1 MVRVIEESRN
11 GNWVSAPGAFSTVLP
26 KETANRLTASTCG
39 RARTLFQSKPGWLGS
54 TVTVAGSV
62 GPYSRFTAESP
73 RRAPAT
79 AVRTVAVASAISR
92 ASSASERQR
101 RGSSSR
107 SQVVVI
113 RMAGPPPVPSRA
125 GVPHQSC
132 RRRPSACPHCPAGW
146 FDQGGSSQRPVCL
159 APPGPRVVHSARSA
173 WSGWAYAPRPPMR
186 RAMTVAAA
194 STAATVSSSR
204 VTGMTGLAGTP
215 APAANR
221 PHP

>member
-11 GNWVSAPGAFSTVLP
+11 GNWGSAPGAFSTVPP

-62 GPYSRFTAESP
+62 GPYSRFTAVSP

-92 ASSASERQR
+92 ASRASERQR
-101 RGSSSR
+101 RSSSSR

-113 RMAGPPPVPSRA
+113 RMVGPPTSPQALR
-125 GVPHQSC
+125 
-132 RRRPSACPHCPAGW
+132 CPTSLSHL
-146 FDQGGSSQRPVCL
+146 RLV
-159 APPGPRVVHSARSA
+159 
-173 WSGWAYAPRPPMR
+173 
-186 RAMTVAAA
+186 
-194 STAATVSSSR
+194 
-204 VTGMTGLAGTP
+204 
-215 APAANR
+215 
-221 PHP
+221 

>member
-11 GNWVSAPGAFSTVLP
+11 GNWVSAPGAFSTVP
-26 KETANRLTASTCG
+26 PNDTANRLSAATWG

-62 GPYSRFTAESP
+62 GAYSRFTAVSP
-73 RRAPAT
+73 RRAPAV
-79 AVRTVAVASAISR
+79 AVSTVAVASAISR

-113 RMAGPPPVPSRA
+113 RMVGPPHQFPRPS
-125 GVPHQSC
+125 GV
-132 RRRPSACPHCPAGW
+132 PSACPICGR
-146 FDQGGSSQRPVCL
+146 FDQGGNSQRPVCL
-159 APPGPRVVHSARSA
+159 APPGPGVVHSARSA
-173 WSGWAYAPRPPMR
+173 WSGRAYAPRPPMR

-194 STAATVSSSR
+194 STAAAMSSSR